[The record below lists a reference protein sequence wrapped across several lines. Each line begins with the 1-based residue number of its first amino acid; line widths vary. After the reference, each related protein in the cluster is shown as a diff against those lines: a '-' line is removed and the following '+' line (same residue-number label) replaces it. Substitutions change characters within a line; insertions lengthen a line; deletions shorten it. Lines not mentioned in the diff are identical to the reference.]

1 MALTNSV
8 IEIISKIPGLKN
20 FYRKNIRKDLVYL
33 EKKTFNE
40 LLLLPS
46 IDIDEQVIIQE
57 TRLTK
62 LLQYAYVN
70 CPYYNELFFQNN
82 LSVASLRDFKR
93 IPFLDKMI
101 IKQNAGKI
109 LSTKAKTTERRK
121 SNTGGSTGE
130 PLEFYTD
137 MNSIAVDNA
146 HHKYLYHLMGWK
158 PGDLIVDSGGI
169 RLSYKLRMKNTFW
182 IKYPDHSIWGDW
194 GFSALYLNKGNINFY
209 VDKILEL
216 KPAIFRG
223 YPSFFQELSIYILQ
237 NKINL
242 EFIIKGIN
250 LTAEYCSEEQRIIIE
265 RAFHSKVFLEYGQGE
280 KTLFCYSDSKSYD
293 LKSSPIY
300 GYLEVLNENGEDSNL
315 GDEGEVVVSGLIN
328 FSMPFIRYK
337 TGDRAILKSRAGG
350 IVTFKKILGR
360 TQDFILDK
368 HSNKIYL
375 TAIIFGQHYQ
385 AFKEIKQWQI
395 IQEKAG
401 YIEFNIVREDNFS
414 DEDEKEI
421 IQKIKNAADVEIKI
435 SYVENIEPTKSGK
448 KLFLIQKI
456 TDVLS

>member
-8 IEIISKIPGLKN
+8 IETISKIPGLKKI
-20 FYRKNIRKDLVYL
+20 YRKIIRKDLICL
-33 EKKTFNE
+33 EEITFNE

-46 IDIDEQVIIQE
+46 IDIDEQAITQE

-62 LLQYAYVN
+62 LLEYANVN
-70 CPYYNELFFQNN
+70 CPYYNQLFYQNN
-82 LSVASLRDFKR
+82 ISVASLRDFKR
-93 IPFLDKMI
+93 IPLLDKMI
-101 IKQNAGKI
+101 IKQNASKI

-158 PGDLIVDSGGI
+158 PGDLIADSGGI
-169 RLSYKLRMKNTFW
+169 RLNNKLRMKNTFW

-194 GFSALYLNKGNINFY
+194 GFSALYLNKKNINFY

-216 KPAIFRG
+216 KPTIFRG

-242 EFIIKGIN
+242 EFRIKGIN

-280 KTLFCYSDSKSYD
+280 KTLFCYSDGEEYY
-293 LKSSPIY
+293 LKSSPVY
-300 GYLEVLNENGEDSNL
+300 GYVEVLNENGVDVLPGE
-315 GDEGEVVVSGLIN
+315 EGEVVVTGLSN
-328 FSMPFIRYK
+328 FSMPFIRYR
-337 TGDRAILKSRAGG
+337 TGDRAILKSRVSG
-350 IVTFKKILGR
+350 IVTFEKILGR
-360 TQDFILDK
+360 TQDFILDQ
-368 HSNKIYL
+368 HGQKIYL
-375 TAIIFGQHYQ
+375 TSIIFGQHYK
-385 AFKEIKQWQI
+385 AFKEIIQWQI
-395 IQEKAG
+395 IQEKKG
-401 YIEFNIVREDNFS
+401 FIKFNIVKGNNFS
-414 DEDEKEI
+414 INDEFEI
-421 IQKIKNAADVEIKI
+421 LKKIKDVSDLDVKI
-435 SYVENIEPTKSGK
+435 DYVENTLSTKSGK

-456 TDVLS
+456 TEVQA